1 LFASELNIRSAVVT
15 LELSSILFAS
25 EWNYKSADILKGVF
39 VSLFKLRYF
48 VSSVADLHLSLLL
61 YMLERSNISVLNL
74 SHNISLVEVHCL
86 YTCIDLC
93 FRVL

>member
-1 LFASELNIRSAVVT
+1 LN
-15 LELSSILFAS
+15 LDYDLSLVIIL
-25 EWNYKSADILKGVF
+25 NLYCLLQNGINKSADILEGVF
-39 VSLFKLRYF
+39 VSLFELRYF

-61 YMLERSNISVLNL
+61 YMLERSNISVLIL

>member
-1 LFASELNIRSAVVT
+1 LNNRSAVI
-15 LELSSILFAS
+15 ELVLFAS

-39 VSLFKLRYF
+39 VSLFELRYF
-48 VSSVADLHLSLLL
+48 VSSVADLHLTLLL

-74 SHNISLVEVHCL
+74 SFNISLVEVYCL